1 MDARTLASS
10 HYITKRS
17 VCVLQTILASRNL
30 YVNRRWHRCPSEKAP
45 LSKQSTVA
53 LHCHRRRSEVEN
65 KPREMGI
72 MPSHRSRS
80 VGTAAVLLCVVILV
94 STTGS
99 TEAQLQTGFYSK
111 SCPKAEDIIRRFV
124 GQHIPN
130 APSLAA
136 TLLRMHFHDCF
147 VRVGT
152 FPAVSFVGGLFLVQ
166 ISDEKFVS
174 SGLRCVGSPELDF
187 EHPGGEDGHSE
198 PNPQGF

>member
-1 MDARTLASS
+1 
-10 HYITKRS
+10 
-17 VCVLQTILASRNL
+17 
-30 YVNRRWHRCPSEKAP
+30 
-45 LSKQSTVA
+45 
-53 LHCHRRRSEVEN
+53 
-65 KPREMGI
+65 MGI

-198 PNPQGF
+198 PNPQGFWLHRQGKGRRGSGMPGNCLLCRHHRTGCKRLCCGDCEYLTSYKQLTVERVSFTWCLRKHGNSGLCTF